1 MQFSLNPGSLDT
13 VDTDALVVFNFEDDD
28 SATLSALSE
37 THNTLINQLRQSG
50 ALSAKLG
57 QITPLLGHTN
67 LPARQVLFVGAG
79 KRVNFRENQFI
90 KVIKASANALK
101 TAGVTSA
108 SLPLD
113 DLPPENRTA
122 QWRAEKATE
131 LMLTSLYEYDTT
143 KSRKAEK
150 NKVER
155 ITYLAKEQNLELHIK
170 TGRALAHGIN
180 VARELGNLPAN
191 VCTPTYLAEQAIN
204 LADAYEEISVE
215 ILGQEEMEELGMGA
229 YLAVTQGS
237 AKPPRLIVI
246 RYNGG
251 VEGQK
256 PHVLVGK
263 GLTFDAGG
271 ISLKPAQGM
280 EDMKFDMLGAASVFG
295 TMNTLAELSPALNVI
310 GVVAAAENMC
320 SGTATRPGDVVTT
333 MSGKTVEI
341 INTDAEGRLVLCDAL
356 SYVERFD
363 PATVVDIAT
372 LTGAIVVGLGHHP
385 TAIYANDE
393 ELSKHLLSA
402 GEASWDRGW
411 PMPLWEDYRD
421 ELDSPYA
428 DLRNIGQGRSGGSIT
443 AAIYLSQFTE
453 AYKWAHLDIAGT
465 GWTSAKEGAT
475 GRPVGLLTQYL
486 LDRLS

>member
-1 MQFSLNPGSLDT
+1 MQFSVNPGSIESI
-13 VDTDALVVFNFEDDD
+13 DTDTMVVFHFEDEDTPTLADLAKTHD
-28 SATLSALSE
+28 S
-37 THNTLINQLRQSG
+37 LINQLRTSG
-50 ALSAKLG
+50 VLSAKLG
-57 QITPLLGHTN
+57 QVTPLLGHTT
-67 LPARQVLFVGAG
+67 LPTAQVVFVGAG
-79 KRVNFRENQFI
+79 KREKFGENQFI
-90 KVIKASANALK
+90 KVIKATAAALK
-101 TAGVTSA
+101 TVKTKSV

-113 DLPPENRTA
+113 DLQPGTRTA
-122 QWRAEKATE
+122 QWRVEKATE
-131 LMLTSLYEYDTT
+131 QMLTSLYEYDTT
-143 KSRKAEK
+143 KSQKAED
-150 NKVER
+150 NKIER
-155 ITYLAKEQNLELHIK
+155 VTFLAKEQNLDLALK
-170 TGRALAHGIN
+170 TGRALAHGVN

-191 VCTPTYLAEQAIN
+191 ICNPTYLADQAVN

-237 AKPPRLIVI
+237 ANPPRLIVI

-271 ISLKPAQGM
+271 ISLKPAKGM

-295 TMNTLAELSPALNVI
+295 TMSTLAELSPALNVI

-320 SGTATRPGDVVTT
+320 SGTATRPGDVVST

-356 SYVERFD
+356 TYVERFD

-385 TAIYANDE
+385 TAVYSNDD
-393 ELSKHLLSA
+393 ELSQQLISA
-402 GEASWDRGW
+402 GEACWDRAW
-411 PMPLWEDYRD
+411 PMPLWEDYRE

-428 DLRNIGQGRSGGSIT
+428 DLRNIGQGPAGGSIT

-453 AYKWAHLDIAGT
+453 SFKWAHLDIAGT

-475 GRPVGLLTQYL
+475 GRPVGLLTRYL